1 MSWAGK
7 IKLTKRIRSL
17 FRKGQAPV
25 SSGVSSGAL
34 DPALRLAVE
43 KKVQRWVDG
52 KGYRL
57 AENNVRDVARR
68 MGTDSV
74 TLYRYF
80 REKGL
85 DFRTWRAGLRIED
98 AKAEL
103 LREPRTS
110 ASTIAR
116 RVGIND
122 RSNFLRQFS
131 RHCGMTPEEWRR
143 QNSSL

>member
-1 MSWAGK
+1 MFWAGK
-7 IKLTKRIRSL
+7 RSLSKIIRSL
-17 FRKGQAPV
+17 FPQKEQAPV
-25 SSGVSSGAL
+25 SSDIPAVPL
-34 DPALRLAVE
+34 DEATRAAVE
-43 KKVQRWVDG
+43 RKVQKWVAG

-57 AENNVRDVARR
+57 PERSIRDVARR
-68 MGTDSV
+68 IGTDSV

-80 REKGL
+80 REQGL
-85 DFRTWRAGLRIED
+85 DFRTWRTRLRIED

-103 LREPRTS
+103 LREPTTP

-131 RHCGMTPEEWRR
+131 QHCGMTPEQWRR
-143 QNSSL
+143 QAGL